1 MTEFEKVKHSFGS
14 VDNDSYEIGP
24 IPLGVGHDAEHFDE
38 DEEAVILS
46 Q

>member
-1 MTEFEKVKHSFGS
+1 MTEFEKVKHSFGA

-24 IPLGVGHDAEHFDE
+24 IPLGSGHDPEQFDE
-38 DEEAVILS
+38 DEAAVILS